1 MNHQDSA
8 QILQYLNDCGAQFNT
23 MMQEVIKRL
32 LGHQIPSSIN
42 PFLPAQSVTQTMSGA
57 VKLDARTFLQQQVQF
72 LEKQQRL
79 WHNATRAFMG
89 GMQEPLIQES
99 AGDKRFSDP
108 DWQGNP
114 AFNYVKQAYLLNAEF
129 MQQMVDALQFDDQKL
144 GEQVRFYTRQ
154 LINSM
159 APTNYVLTNPEVC
172 REILTTEGECLAR
185 GIDRF
190 IRDLENSP
198 AEAFK
203 ITQVDMHA
211 FRLGKDLACTPG
223 KVIFRNR
230 LIELLHY
237 SPQKKEVHRVP
248 LLIAPPFINKYYI
261 LDLDAK
267 KSLVR
272 WLVDQGF
279 DVFMIS
285 WVNPDEHYGETDF
298 QDYMFDGVIAA
309 LNVVEEVAGNNKINV
324 AGYCVGGTLLGM
336 TQAYLKARGDERINS
351 LTLLTTLFDF
361 SEPGEVGNYMNAQML
376 PMIEQ
381 SVKSKGYLDGRIL
394 ALSFSLLRE
403 NNLFWSF
410 FVENYLKGKDPVP
423 FDILY
428 WNSDSTN
435 LPAAAYLF
443 YLNQMY
449 IGNRLREAGGIAIGD
464 VALDL
469 RSIDIPTYCLAAQ
482 ADHIVLWQAAYRS
495 AALLSGQ
502 VKFVLTESGHVAGVV
517 NPVDRG
523 KYGHW
528 ISEALPDNPEDWLS
542 QATLVNGSWWS
553 DWRQWLADRSGDM
566 RPAHPPGS
574 AAYPPLA
581 DAPGRYVQ
589 TRLERGFA
597 EAFAAHMEQPQSAVG

>member
-1 MNHQDSA
+1 MTQQDSA
-8 QILQYLNDCGAQFNT
+8 QILQYLNDCGAQFNM

-32 LGHQIPSSIN
+32 LSHQIPTQIN
-42 PFLPAQSVTQTMSGA
+42 PFLPAQSMSKALAGA
-57 VKLDARTFLQQQVQF
+57 VKLDARTFLQQQIQF

-79 WHNATRAFMG
+79 WHNATRAFLG
-89 GMQEPLIQES
+89 EMQEPLIRE
-99 AGDKRFSDP
+99 ADGDKRFSDP

-129 MQQMVDALQFDDQKL
+129 MQQMVDALQFEDQKL

-172 REILTTEGECLAR
+172 REILMTEGECLAR

-211 FRLGKDLACTPG
+211 FHLGKDLAATPG
-223 KVIFRNR
+223 KVIFRNH

-237 SPQKKEVHRVP
+237 APAKDEVHKVP

-261 LDLDAK
+261 LDLDEK

-272 WLVDQGF
+272 WLVEQGF
-279 DVFMIS
+279 DVYMIS
-285 WVNPDEHYGETDF
+285 WANPDESYASIDF

-309 LNVVEEVAGNNKINV
+309 LNVVEEVAQSKKINV

-336 TQAYLKARGDERINS
+336 AQAYLKARGDERIQS

-361 SEPGEVGNYMNAQML
+361 SEPGEVGNYLNAQML

-381 SVKSKGYLDGRIL
+381 SIKAKGYLDGRIL

-443 YLNQMY
+443 YLNEMY
-449 IGNRLREAGGIAIGD
+449 IGNRLREPGAVRIGD
-464 VALDL
+464 VAIDL
-469 RSIDIPTYCLAAQ
+469 ATIDVPAYCLAAQ

-495 AALLSGQ
+495 AALLHSD
-502 VKFVLTESGHVAGVV
+502 VRFVLTESGHVAGVV
-517 NPVDRG
+517 NPAARG

-528 ISEALPDNPEDWLS
+528 VCEQERPQNPEDWLA
-542 QATLVNGSWWS
+542 QAKLVNASWWL
-553 DWRQWLADRSGDM
+553 DWREWLLARSGDK
-566 RPAHPPGS
+566 RAARSPGS
-574 AAYPPLA
+574 QTHPPLA
-581 DAPGRYVQ
+581 DAPGSYVRV
-589 TRLERGFA
+589 RLERGFTPAGA
-597 EAFAAHMEQPQSAVG
+597 ETTAEPVV